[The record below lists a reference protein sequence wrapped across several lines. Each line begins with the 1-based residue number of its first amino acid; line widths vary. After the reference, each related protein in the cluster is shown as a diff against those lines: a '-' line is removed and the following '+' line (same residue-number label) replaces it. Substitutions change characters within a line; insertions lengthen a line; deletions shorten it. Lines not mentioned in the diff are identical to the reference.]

1 MVTANVQTIVHSSA
15 WAQHQYIRYVT
26 MKQKKKI
33 RIRADIKYISDNKKL
48 LFLKTMLNRQKYL
61 SDS

>member
-1 MVTANVQTIVHSSA
+1 
-15 WAQHQYIRYVT
+15 
-26 MKQKKKI
+26 MKQKEKI
-33 RIRADIKYISDNKKL
+33 RIRADIKYISDNQIL

>member
-1 MVTANVQTIVHSSA
+1 MVTANVQTILHSSA
-15 WAQHQYIRYVT
+15 WAQNQYIRYVT

-33 RIRADIKYISDNKKL
+33 RIRADIKYISDNQKL

>member
-1 MVTANVQTIVHSSA
+1 MVTANVQTIVYSSA
-15 WAQHQYIRYVT
+15 WAQNQYIRYVT

-33 RIRADIKYISDNKKL
+33 RIRADIKYISDNQKL